1 MKRKAA
7 QRLCALV
14 AALALSISVCAG
26 AFAEAAP
33 GAAASGPQSGTWQAQ
48 EEGQSSPESEKTADS
63 ALSHQPET
71 PADATVHCRISRK
84 LRLMNLL

>member
-33 GAAASGPQSGTWQAQ
+33 GAAASEPQSGTWQAQ
-48 EEGQSSPESEKTADS
+48 E
-63 ALSHQPET
+63 
-71 PADATVHCRISRK
+71 
-84 LRLMNLL
+84 